1 MEVRKTIKKVVA
13 LAAGASMVGATLFGA
28 SAAADLANYP
38 NPFIKD
44 GVFDAVLVVGDKAK
58 AEDVIGVTDIAVS
71 LQFASKT
78 VKKAGTAAASTVT
91 KVEGDAWRVGSSGD
105 KLEIGEAFD
114 KAISRATSTD
124 LKALAGGS
132 ATNTKGTA
140 VYEQYFR
147 LAGIPIGGGTV
158 GGTLATSGTVLFEED
173 TDSDVVADYAKWTNT
188 GQFFN
193 YSLDFTSSFE
203 SDVENSSGNA
213 DSTGTYLSD
222 FEDSSLNIGSK
233 KYTILTARR
242 PSGTASTYNGLK
254 LTLLGGDVSDSLAE
268 GETKT
273 YNLAGKDYEVTNV
286 IVTDSGTIYT
296 QLKINGVLTKN
307 LQAAQTDRLKD
318 GTILGIKKILP
329 NEAGDVT
336 GDLVEFTLGS
346 NKVELSDND
355 VTNSVT
361 DSGSLKVNDDSIGD
375 AEVIIKGTNDNSTF
389 KINNILVGYKSNDNY
404 WLPAGKKL
412 SEIVDTE
419 PKLAWA
425 ALGLD
430 VLYSGLS
437 NEESDTVEIQN
448 AGDDKYDLKLT
459 TNAGKITLPLA
470 YDNSSTGTTRAL
482 FGDNSNKLKIS
493 PTNAITVDSRVAR
506 NEYFI
511 LTDKI
516 NVVDAYTDVLQYK
529 SGDKSTRDNPKLK
542 FKLLSSG
549 ETVERSLTVSGG
561 AATATIT
568 LGGTEYTIA
577 NASAY
582 TADDFDV
589 IVTGPGT
596 AGTNR
601 YHNQLVSKG
610 GALVRLASHNET
622 LGGINSNI
630 TEVNYVAVTVV
641 DTNKLDARAQPSV
654 FNYSVAASATDDMLS
669 LSRNGGTT
677 TSTTKED
684 SNVAV
689 GMNEYGAKVTFTS
702 QSSKPQVLKLDWPKN
717 QRLPQVYLLGGA
729 VTTTSSTA
737 ATGGDTV
744 TEVVKIDVGATKLA
758 SQVADAKAQNTILVG
773 GPCANAATAT
783 VVGKPFVG
791 GEADATCADGYSAGK
806 AVVQLFE
813 HANGKVALLVAGD
826 QPADTRAAAQVVAQY
841 SSDKFKA
848 AFKGTKLEVSE
859 TTSATPKLGPAMAAA
874 STGTDATSGT
884 AA

>member
-44 GVFDAVLVVGDKAK
+44 GVFDAVLVVGDKA
-58 AEDVIGVTDIAVS
+58 AAPDVIGVTDIAVS

-78 VKKAGTAAASTVT
+78 VKAATGTGTTKTV
-91 KVEGDAWRVGSSGD
+91 VEGDKWLVGSSGD
-105 KLEIGEAFD
+105 KLELGEAFD
-114 KAISRATSTD
+114 KAISRATGSD

-132 ATNTKGTA
+132 VTNTKGTA
-140 VYEQYFR
+140 IYEQYFR
-147 LAGIPIGGGTV
+147 LAGTPIGGGTV

-173 TDSDVVADYAKWTNT
+173 TDTDVVADYAKWATS
-188 GQFFN
+188 GKMFN
-193 YSLDFTSSFE
+193 YSLDFTASFE
-203 SDVENSSGNA
+203 SDVENSSGNS
-213 DSTGTYLSD
+213 DTTGTYLTD
-222 FEDSSLNIGSK
+222 FEDSTLNMGSK
-233 KYTILTARR
+233 KYTVLTARK
-242 PSGTASTYNGLK
+242 PSTALSNGLK

-296 QLKINGVLTKN
+296 QLKINGILTKN
-307 LQAAQTDRLKD
+307 LQASQTDRLKD

-346 NKVELSDND
+346 NKIELLDQD
-355 VTNSVT
+355 VTNSAV
-361 DSGSLKVNDDSIGD
+361 DSSSLKINDDSIGD
-375 AEVIIKGTNDNSTF
+375 AAVILKGTNDNSTF
-389 KINNILVGYKSNDNY
+389 KINNILIDYTSYDNY

-412 SEIVDTE
+412 SELLGTE
-419 PKLAWA
+419 PKLAWS

-437 NEESDTVEIQN
+437 NEESEVVEIQN

-459 TNAGKITLPLA
+459 TNAGKITVPLA
-470 YDNSSTGTTRAL
+470 YDNSSTGTVLAL
-482 FGDNSNKLKIS
+482 FGDNSNRLKIN
-493 PTNAITVDSRVAR
+493 PTNASEPSKRIAK

-516 NVVDAYTDVLQYK
+516 NVVDAYSEVLQYK

-549 ETVERSLTVSGG
+549 ETVERSLTV
-561 AATATIT
+561 AAPLASATIT

-582 TADDFDV
+582 TADDFDLY
-589 IVTGPGT
+589 VTGPGT
-596 AGTNR
+596 SGTNR
-601 YHNQLVSKG
+601 YHDHLVSKG
-610 GALVRLASHNET
+610 GALVRLAAND
-622 LGGINSNI
+622 N
-630 TEVNYVAVTVV
+630 VNFTFLDHVSVKVV
-641 DTNKLDARAQPSV
+641 DTNKLDARVQPTY
-654 FNYSVAASATDDMLS
+654 FNYSVVASATDDMLS
-669 LSRNGGTT
+669 LSRNGGTAT
-677 TSTTKED
+677 ATTKED

-689 GMNEYGAKVTFTS
+689 GMNEYGAKATFTS

-729 VTTTSSTA
+729 VTTTTSTS
-737 ATGGDTV
+737 GGETV
-744 TEVVKIDVGATKLA
+744 TEIVKIDVGATKLA

-791 GEADATCADGYSAGK
+791 GEADATCADGYSAGN
-806 AVVQLFE
+806 AVIQLFE
-813 HANGKVALLVAGD
+813 HANGKVALLVSGSQA
-826 QPADTRAAAQVVAQY
+826 ADTRAAAQVVAQY

-848 AFKGTKLEVSE
+848 AFKGTKLEVSD
-859 TTSATPKLGPAMAAA
+859 TSSATPKE
-874 STGTDATSGT
+874 
-884 AA
+884 